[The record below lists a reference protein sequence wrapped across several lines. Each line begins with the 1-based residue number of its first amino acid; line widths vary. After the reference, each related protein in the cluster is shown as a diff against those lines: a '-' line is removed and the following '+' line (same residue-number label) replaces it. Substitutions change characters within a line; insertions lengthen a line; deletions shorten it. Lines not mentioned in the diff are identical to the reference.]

1 MTSFAVSSRRRVPFH
16 ASTCFLMQRNFEPMR
31 STPTERMSTRL
42 RCLVC
47 LASTGVNAPGS
58 MLPSVL
64 LGVGSIRRLHAS
76 TETPFDGQTLETIG
90 CIKNDRSVPWVQ
102 KSNFKANWRIRG
114 LLLVEMMR
122 PKLPGLR
129 TCPVVGSILPPEAN
143 RAFKLLIVLAK
154 LGCLNRL

>member
-1 MTSFAVSSRRRVPFH
+1 MTSFADSSGSLVTFH
-16 ASTCFLMQRNFEPMR
+16 VSTCFRIGSKFRCMR

-47 LASTGVNAPGS
+47 LASTGVKAPGT

-122 PKLPGLR
+122 PRFPGLM
-129 TCPVVGSILPPEAN
+129 TCPEGGSILPPEAK
-143 RAFKLLIVLAK
+143 RAFRLLIGFAK
-154 LGCLNRL
+154 FA

>member
-1 MTSFAVSSRRRVPFH
+1 MMTFAASSESWLARQ
-16 ASTCFLMQRNFEPMR
+16 ASTCRRIGSKLRCMR

-129 TCPVVGSILPPEAN
+129 TCPVVGSILPPEENKAL
-143 RAFKLLIVLAK
+143 RLLIGLAK
-154 LGCLNRL
+154 FG

>member
-1 MTSFAVSSRRRVPFH
+1 MEALGYRLVLSWLVPFEPLLSVNCRRYRLI
-16 ASTCFLMQRNFEPMR
+16 AKALARNR
-31 STPTERMSTRL
+31 N
-42 RCLVC
+42 
-47 LASTGVNAPGS
+47 LAFVGAFAPGT

-122 PKLPGLR
+122 PRFPGLM
-129 TCPVVGSILPPEAN
+129 TCPEGGSILPPEAK
-143 RAFKLLIVLAK
+143 RAFRLLIGFAK
-154 LGCLNRL
+154 FA